1 MAIKKNHIFLFDV
14 NHTLINTASYH
25 TLTLPLIEEF
35 LSKFIDKDAAVY
47 ITKRYNE
54 LFLLM
59 VAGFLFSTEA
69 EWKTVKGGEKSYQDL
84 VTLISKHQVMVQK
97 EWGFIKK
104 WSREV
109 LLKIAAD
116 ETQVHL
122 SADLITNTATLY
134 WDTITVLTEPFDNAR
149 ELFKFLHQKGYPIY
163 LLTSSDG
170 RLQIKDNY
178 FTYDASF
185 SGNNKKTRIKT
196 LKSKGLFF
204 KGIIVGDP
212 EDKPS
217 LAFFKRAIKTIKTD
231 LAKEIQSD
239 SLVIVG
245 NSYADDLAIPITAL
259 NFGKAFLVNH
269 EATEITGDKKFYTIN
284 NLLQI
289 KDLLN
294 L

>member
-1 MAIKKNHIFLFDV
+1 MSKKDYIFLFDV

-25 TLTLPLIEEF
+25 TLALPLIEEF

-47 ITKRYNE
+47 ITKRFNE

-59 VAGFLFSTEA
+59 VAGFLYSTKT
-69 EWKTVKGGEKSYQDL
+69 EWGSVKGGKKSYQDL
-84 VTLISKHQVMVQK
+84 ITLISKHQVMVQK

-116 ETQVHL
+116 EIRVHL
-122 SADLITNTATLY
+122 STDLITNTATLY
-134 WDTITVLTEPFDNAR
+134 WDTITVLSKPFDDACD
-149 ELFKFLHQKGYPIY
+149 LFKFLHQKGYPIY

-170 RLQIKDNY
+170 RLQIKDGH

-185 SGNNKKTRIKT
+185 SGNYKQTRIQT
-196 LKSKGLFF
+196 LNSKGLFS

-217 LAFFKRAIKTIKTD
+217 LTFFRRAVKTIETD

-259 NFGKAFLVNH
+259 HFGKAILINYA
-269 EATEITGDKKFYTIN
+269 ATEIAHDKNFYTIN
-284 NLLQI
+284 NLLQV